1 MPRAHKTSILEF
13 LREQWAIDRRA
24 EWSIWMIYS
33 NVEMPH
39 QYISSDVDKS
49 FYLSTHGRAR
59 ILKKLTEDVIEPEL
73 YTSVMAIFL
82 LHHGLHMSLT

>member
-1 MPRAHKTSILEF
+1 MPRAHKTSILDF

-39 QYISSDVDKS
+39 QYISSNVDKS
-49 FYLSTHGRAR
+49 FYLRTRGRAR
-59 ILKKLTEDVIEPEL
+59 VLKKLTEDVIKSEF
-73 YTSVMAIFL
+73 YSSIMAIFL
-82 LHHGLHMSLT
+82 LHRDYT